1 MYATTDDLKDR
12 LKSFFDQLYADE
24 EAEGGVSLE
33 DAAADLEAA
42 QAEVDGSAGVRY
54 TVPVTATA
62 ALPLVKNWTL
72 TITEE
77 LAWRRSAQGT
87 TPENVKDR
95 VKEVRRQ
102 LERLAKR
109 EVVLQGA
116 AELSGSA
123 SVGGCVIVS
132 AETPLFTRSKM
143 SGF

>member
-1 MYATTDDLKDR
+1 MYATTDDLEAR
-12 LKSFFDQLYADE
+12 LKSFFSQLYADE
-24 EAEGGVSLE
+24 DAEGGVNLV
-33 DAAADLEAA
+33 DAAEDIEAA
-42 QAEVDGSAGVRY
+42 EAEVDGAAAVRY

-62 ALPLVKNWTL
+62 ALPLLKNWTL

-102 LERLAKR
+102 LERLAKK
-109 EVVLQGA
+109 EVVIPGA
-116 AELSGSA
+116 AENTETGSGASA
-123 SVGGCVIVS
+123 IVS
-132 AETPLFTRSKM
+132 AATPVFTREKM